1 MNQEN
6 LRKFEGLLRKN
17 RRSTGAEFSDLELER
32 LKSYYEL
39 VLKWNARL
47 HLTTLTTPSEFFLRH
62 IYESDFAETF
72 ILPSI
77 DQIWDLG
84 TGLGVPG
91 IPLAILRPELI
102 VNLVESKR
110 GKVVF
115 LEEAVSAL
123 KLTNVKVVGARI
135 ESIGQLPVNSCL
147 IARAVEKME
156 SIILEMMALGRNC
169 RQIVVLG
176 AEELGDKFRDFSE
189 SEFCISIAPIPGSE
203 RRYIINVL
211 SST

>member
-1 MNQEN
+1 MNQ
-6 LRKFEGLLRKN
+6 KSVSQFEELLRN
-17 RRSTGAEFSDLELER
+17 NGRSTGAGFSDLELER

-47 HLTTLTTPSEFFLRH
+47 HLTTLTTPSDFFLRH

-72 ILPSI
+72 ILRSI
-77 DQIWDLG
+77 EQVWDLG

-91 IPLAILRPELI
+91 IPLAILRPDLT

-110 GKVVF
+110 GKVIF

-123 KLTNVKVVGARI
+123 NLTNAKVIGVRI

-156 SIILEMMALGRNC
+156 DVVSEMVALGRNC
-169 RQIVVLG
+169 RQMIILG
-176 AEELGDKFRDFSE
+176 AEELGTKLQDASE
-189 SEFCISIAPIPGSE
+189 SKTSVHIVPIPGSE
-203 RRYIINVL
+203 RRYVMNVL